1 MKQRDFLYPK
11 QTILTFEVIQ
21 LVNLV
26 IRCAV
31 IYFIVIASVRLMGKR
46 QIGELQPSEL
56 VITILISDVASMPL
70 QNMEMPLLSAV
81 VSLLLLVMF
90 EVLISILSIK
100 SRTLRKILQGNSV
113 MIIKDGKLIE
123 KQIKLIRYSIDD
135 LMEALRL
142 KDVFDISQVQYA
154 YIETNGAISVEL
166 KPQYRTITAED
177 MKLATNGG
185 SIPCLVICDGTVID
199 REFDVC
205 NMTNEKLQK
214 ILRKNHINI
223 EDILMM
229 TADSTGKTYIKL
241 KEEDKS

>member
-1 MKQRDFLYPK
+1 M
-11 QTILTFEVIQ
+11 I
-21 LVNLV
+21 NLI
-26 IRCAV
+26 IRCIIV
-31 IYFIVIASVRLMGKR
+31 YFVVIAMVRIMGKR

-70 QNMEMPLLSAV
+70 QNMEMPLISTIT
-81 VSLLLLVMF
+81 SLLVLVMF
-90 EVLISILSIK
+90 EVLLSVISIK
-100 SRTLRKILQGNSV
+100 SRTVRKILQGNSV

-123 KQIKLIRYSIDD
+123 NRIKLIRYSIDD

-166 KPQYRTITAED
+166 KPQYRTVTAED
-177 MKLATNGG
+177 MKIATENG

-205 NMTNEKLQK
+205 NMTKEKLQQ
-214 ILRKNHINI
+214 ILKKSNLQVDDVLI
-223 EDILMM
+223 M
-229 TADSTGKTYIKL
+229 TADSSGKTYIKL
-241 KEEDKS
+241 KEEEKS

>member
-1 MKQRDFLYPK
+1 M
-11 QTILTFEVIQ
+11 I
-21 LVNLV
+21 NLI
-26 IRCAV
+26 IRCIIV
-31 IYFIVIASVRLMGKR
+31 YFVVIAMVRIMGKR

-70 QNMEMPLLSAV
+70 QNMEMPLISTIT
-81 VSLLLLVMF
+81 SLLVLVMF
-90 EVLISILSIK
+90 EVLLSVISIK
-100 SRTLRKILQGNSV
+100 SRTVRKILQGNSV

-123 KQIKLIRYSIDD
+123 NRIKLIRYSIDD

-166 KPQYRTITAED
+166 KPQYRTVTAED
-177 MKLATNGG
+177 MKIATENG

-205 NMTNEKLQK
+205 NMTKEKLQQ
-214 ILRKNHINI
+214 ILKKSNLQVDDVLI
-223 EDILMM
+223 M
-229 TADSTGKTYIKL
+229 TADSSGKTYIKL
-241 KEEDKS
+241 KEEGKS

>member
-1 MKQRDFLYPK
+1 M
-11 QTILTFEVIQ
+11 I
-21 LVNLV
+21 NLI
-26 IRCAV
+26 IRCIIV
-31 IYFIVIASVRLMGKR
+31 YFVVIAMVRIMGKR

-70 QNMEMPLLSAV
+70 QNMEMPLISTIT
-81 VSLLLLVMF
+81 SLLVLVMF
-90 EVLISILSIK
+90 EVLLSVISIK
-100 SRTLRKILQGNSV
+100 SRTVRKILQGNSV

-123 KQIKLIRYSIDD
+123 KRIKLIRYSIDD

-166 KPQYRTITAED
+166 KPQYRTVTAED
-177 MKLATNGG
+177 MKIATENG

-205 NMTNEKLQK
+205 NMTKEKLQQ
-214 ILRKNHINI
+214 ILKKSNLQVDDVLI
-223 EDILMM
+223 M
-229 TADSTGKTYIKL
+229 TADSSGKTYIKL
-241 KEEDKS
+241 KEEEKS

>member
-1 MKQRDFLYPK
+1 M
-11 QTILTFEVIQ
+11 I
-21 LVNLV
+21 NLI
-26 IRCAV
+26 IRCIIV
-31 IYFIVIASVRLMGKR
+31 YFVVIAMVRIMGKR

-70 QNMEMPLLSAV
+70 QNMEMPLISTIT
-81 VSLLLLVMF
+81 SLLVLVMF
-90 EVLISILSIK
+90 EVLLSVISIK
-100 SRTLRKILQGNSV
+100 SRTVRKILQGNSV

-123 KQIKLIRYSIDD
+123 KRIKLIRYSIDD

-166 KPQYRTITAED
+166 KPQYRTVTAED
-177 MKLATNGG
+177 MKIATEGG

-205 NMTNEKLQK
+205 NMTKEKLQK
-214 ILRKNHINI
+214 ILKKSNLQVDDVLI
-223 EDILMM
+223 M
-229 TADSTGKTYIKL
+229 TADSSGKTYIKL
-241 KEEDKS
+241 KEEENS

>member
-1 MKQRDFLYPK
+1 MITTAIRTLVLFA
-11 QTILTFEVIQ
+11 LTT
-21 LVNLV
+21 LV
-26 IRCAV
+26 IRA
-31 IYFIVIASVRLMGKR
+31 MGKR
-46 QIGELQPSEL
+46 QLAQLQPSEL

-185 SIPCLVICDGTVID
+185 SIPCLELVMSSMRESIVI
-199 REFDVC
+199 
-205 NMTNEKLQK
+205 L
-214 ILRKNHINI
+214 
-223 EDILMM
+223 
-229 TADSTGKTYIKL
+229 
-241 KEEDKS
+241 